1 MGDEGPGRTGNRVHS
16 FMLNT
21 EHERTTRISAP
32 LSSPNASY
40 PPVVVSRPHDPI
52 STAKQAFTRAF
63 AAAPAALAIS
73 PARINL
79 IGEHTD
85 YNDGLVMPIA
95 IDAWCACAA
104 GVRTGSERPGSRA
117 FAADIGESA
126 TFDTAVPSP
135 PNANDP
141 TQSAIRRGH
150 WSSYVA
156 GVLHETAATHTGR
169 ASPALPPID
178 LAITSTIPIGA
189 GLSSSAALEAVVA
202 LAAAEAWGLPEPDRL
217 DLARRCQRAEH
228 TFAGVPCGLMD
239 QFAVLHARP
248 GHAMLLDCRS
258 MAARHVPLS
267 DQVAI
272 VVVDTGVRHALAS
285 SEYARRR
292 AECAEAC
299 TRLGIASLRDAAPES
314 LVASSESWT
323 RRARHVVSENQRVR
337 AFGAALTAADWPEA
351 GRLMLKSH
359 ASLRDDYE
367 VSCPELDHAVEG
379 LASLPGVYGARMTG
393 AGFGGCAI
401 AMVEATA
408 AKGACDTARQHAWGV
423 SARVVTPVGAASSWA
438 AGD

>member
-1 MGDEGPGRTGNRVHS
+1 MCNPVRSATRRSTHDRTS
-16 FMLNT
+16 QL
-21 EHERTTRISAP
+21 SA
-32 LSSPNASY
+32 LLRRPNASY
-40 PPVVVSRPHDPI
+40 PPFVVPRPHEPVAAA
-52 STAKQAFTRAF
+52 SHAFTRAF
-63 AAAPAALAIS
+63 AAAPAALALS

-104 GVRTGSERPGSRA
+104 SVRSGGGGPGSRA
-117 FAADIGESA
+117 LAADVGEYA

-135 PNANDP
+135 PDTNDP
-141 TQSAIRRGH
+141 THPAIRRGH
-150 WSSYVA
+150 WSAYVA
-156 GVLHETAATHTGR
+156 GVLHEIAATHTGP
-169 ASPALPPID
+169 ASPAWPPLD

-189 GLSSSAALEAVVA
+189 GLSSSAALEAAVA
-202 LAAAEAWGLPEPDRL
+202 LAAARAWGIAEPDRL

-248 GHAMLLDCRS
+248 GHAMLLDCRW

-267 DQVAI
+267 DAVAI

-292 AECAEAC
+292 AECAQAC
-299 TRLGIASLRDAAPES
+299 ARLGIASLRDAADGA

-323 RRARHVVSENQRVR
+323 RRVRHVVSENQRVL
-337 AFGAALTAADWPEA
+337 AFADALIAADWPDA
-351 GRLMLKSH
+351 GRLMLESH

-367 VSCPELDHAVEG
+367 VSCPELDRAVEG
-379 LASLPGVYGARMTG
+379 LSTLPGVFGARMTG

-401 AMVEATA
+401 ALVEPSA
-408 AKGACDTARQHAWGV
+408 AIGVCDTARQHAWGV

-438 AGD
+438 ACD

>member
-1 MGDEGPGRTGNRVHS
+1 MVPRQ
-16 FMLNT
+16 
-21 EHERTTRISAP
+21 HE
-32 LSSPNASY
+32 
-40 PPVVVSRPHDPI
+40 PI
-52 STAKQAFTRAF
+52 AAAKQAFTRAF
-63 AAAPAALAIS
+63 AAAPTSIAIS

-104 GVRTGSERPGSRA
+104 SVRTGSEKPGSRA
-117 FAADIGESA
+117 FAADIGESVA
-126 TFDTAVPSP
+126 FDAAVPSP
-135 PNANDP
+135 PDPNDP
-141 TQSAIRRGH
+141 AQPAIRRGH
-150 WSSYVA
+150 WFSYVA
-156 GVLHETAATHTGR
+156 GVLHEIATHHTGP
-169 ASPALPPID
+169 ASQELPPLD
-178 LAITSTIPIGA
+178 LAIASTIPIGA
-189 GLSSSAALEAVVA
+189 GLSSSAALEAAVA
-202 LAAAEAWGLPEPDRL
+202 LAAARAWGLAEPDRL

-258 MAARHVPLS
+258 MAARYVPLS

-272 VVVDTGVRHALAS
+272 VVVDTGVRHTLAS

-299 TRLGIASLRDAAPES
+299 ARLSIASLRDAAPGS

-351 GRLMLKSH
+351 GRLMLESH

-367 VSCPELDHAVEG
+367 VSCPELDCAVDG

-401 AMVEATA
+401 ALVEATA
-408 AKGACDTARQHAWGV
+408 AKGACDTARAQAWGV
-423 SARVVTPVGAASSWA
+423 SARAVTPVGAASSLA
-438 AGD
+438 AVD